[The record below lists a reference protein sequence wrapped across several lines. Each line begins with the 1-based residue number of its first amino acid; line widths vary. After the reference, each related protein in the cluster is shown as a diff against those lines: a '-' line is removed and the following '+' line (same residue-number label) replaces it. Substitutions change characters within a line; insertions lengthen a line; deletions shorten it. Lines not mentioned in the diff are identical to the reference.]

1 MTHVVT
7 EREFAIDVVRTLRA
21 AGYEALWAGGC
32 VRDELLGLTPKDFDV
47 ATSARPKEVRRL
59 FRRTIAVGAAFGVVE
74 VLGPRTEQGFLR
86 VQVATFRKD
95 VYDEEEGEEEEQE
108 GVEEVPLDGRHPRRV
123 VFSTAREDAL
133 RRDFTING
141 MFFDP
146 VEDRLIDHVGGQED
160 LRARVL
166 RAIGEPEQRFTE
178 DKLRLLR
185 AVRFATRFELEIEPA
200 TAAAVRAMAAQITVV
215 SAERIADE
223 MKKILVDPRRERGL
237 RLFMDLGLAAAV
249 MPELLPMRGLPQGPP
264 PPEAALPPPGLP
276 GPPPE
281 DGGHP
286 ADLWEHVLRV
296 LALLG
301 PDPSFPLALAALL
314 HDVGKPRTVGRT
326 PDRYTFH
333 SHEHVGKRLAGEIA
347 LRLKLS
353 NEVRG
358 RAVWLVE
365 KHQILCDARQMRASK
380 LKPILAHPG
389 IRDLLALHRADAQAS
404 GRSTDHV
411 EYCEHLL
418 DTWVLDPDPL
428 LTGEDLKALGIPQ
441 GRLYK
446 TLLDAAREAQLDGT
460 ITTREEAVALVLRLW
475 RGESGQSPGDES
487 ASQ

>member
-1 MTHVVT
+1 MTDAVT

-21 AGYEALWAGGC
+21 AGHEALWAGGC
-32 VRDELLGLTPKDFDV
+32 VRDPLLGLTPKDYDV
-47 ATSARPKEVRRL
+47 ATSAKPKQVRRL
-59 FRRTIAVGAAFGVVE
+59 FRRTVAVGASFGVVE
-74 VLGPRTEQGFLR
+74 VLGRRTEQGVLR

-95 VYDEEEGEEEEQE
+95 IYDADEEDEPEGE
-108 GVEEVPLDGRHPRRV
+108 EEVPLDGRHPRRV

-146 VEDRLIDHVGGQED
+146 IEDRLIDYVGGQED
-160 LRARVL
+160 LRARIL

-215 SAERIADE
+215 SAERIAE
-223 MKKILVDPRRERGL
+223 ELKKILVDPRRARGM

-249 MPELLPMRGLPQGPP
+249 MPELLPMRGLPQGLPP
-264 PPEAALPPPGLP
+264 AEAALPPPGLP
-276 GPPPE
+276 GPAPA

-296 LALLG
+296 LDLLG
-301 PDPSFPLALAALL
+301 PEPSFPLALAALL

-326 PDRYTFH
+326 PERYTFH
-333 SHEHVGKRLAGEIA
+333 SHEHVGKRLTSEIA

-353 NEVRG
+353 NEVRV
-358 RAVWLVE
+358 RAEWLVE
-365 KHQILCDARQMRASK
+365 KHQVLCDARQMRPSK

-389 IRDLLALHRADAQAS
+389 IRELLALHRADALAS

-411 EYCEHLL
+411 EYCEE
-418 DTWVLDPDPL
+418 L
-428 LTGEDLKALGIPQ
+428 LTVWDLNPPPPITGDDLKELGVPQ
-441 GRLYK
+441 GKIYK
-446 TLLDAAREAQLDGT
+446 TLLDAVREAQLDGA
-460 ITTREEAVALVLRLW
+460 ISTREEAIALVLRLW
-475 RGESGQSPGDES
+475 KGEEKQSSGDKSTPHP
-487 ASQ
+487 